1 MFAMGKM
8 SISFFFFFF
17 HNVAAVQANKS
28 DFVRVLFN
36 QFDLKIK
43 YDS

>member
-8 SISFFFFFF
+8 SISFFFF

-28 DFVRVLFN
+28 DFVSL
-36 QFDLKIK
+36 I
-43 YDS
+43 

>member
-8 SISFFFFFF
+8 SISSFFF

>member
-8 SISFFFFFF
+8 SISFFFFP

-28 DFVRVLFN
+28 DFLTVLFN

>member
-8 SISFFFFFF
+8 SISSFFFF